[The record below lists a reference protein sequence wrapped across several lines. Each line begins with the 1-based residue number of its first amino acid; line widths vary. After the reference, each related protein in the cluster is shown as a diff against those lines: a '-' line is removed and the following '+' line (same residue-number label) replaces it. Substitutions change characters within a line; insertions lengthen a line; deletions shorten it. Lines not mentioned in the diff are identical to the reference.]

1 MSTTKQDILTLQAVP
16 QCTGIRESQSRLIH
30 HHKFCKS
37 TAKCVED
44 MNMYT
49 RHSLVPRPNFMCTS
63 CAWAMERWG
72 LHSLVPRPPLFFVLQ
87 FAFSIIHKS
96 KRAVKNGE
104 GLGTHNT

>member
-44 MNMYT
+44 VNIYT

-72 LHSLVPRPPLFFVLQ
+72 LHSLVPRPPVFFCSSVCVQ
-87 FAFSIIHKS
+87 YNAQKQTSRQ
-96 KRAVKNGE
+96 KRRRPGSN
-104 GLGTHNT
+104 